1 MLFAVKQFLGRFCQ
15 SIHCLNHRQPITPR
29 LRDSLHAAAS
39 SLRLQTGPG
48 KGACSEMALH
58 PAQSGQSPQTKA
70 ALERDACPGKL
81 PTCNRRQR
89 SGIQMGDAGRRQ
101 AKGCCH
107 GDQSSPASRKGGGG
121 GEREEPPLLTPFGLN
136 SIRKPQRNAAW
147 LLSLQEGPFHA
158 QQKPT
163 SGEQARGPCLLVSMV
178 VRFLEAAGWKEDARF
193 EGPRLLYYSKL
204 NALGLREAY
213 TRVNM
218 PKMMAL
224 QHKPMHTV
232 LTQKYVPLSSRDFT
246 H

>member
-1 MLFAVKQFLGRFCQ
+1 MPRQALFGSRQGQVRGPAARWLCTQPRVDRARKQRLLWKGMPALASCQ
-15 SIHCLNHRQPITPR
+15 PV
-29 LRDSLHAAAS
+29 
-39 SLRLQTGPG
+39 TGD
-48 KGACSEMALH
+48 KGAEYKWGMLEGGRQRDVAME
-58 PAQSGQSPQTKA
+58 TKA
-70 ALERDACPGKL
+70 AQP
-81 PTCNRRQR
+81 
-89 SGIQMGDAGRRQ
+89 AG
-101 AKGCCH
+101 
-107 GDQSSPASRKGGGG
+107 KGGGG

-213 TRVNM
+213 ARVNM